1 VVDQRKSEEQIT
13 FKCYVLIDAMN
24 MIAYQLSGGCGAGAG
39 GGGKVRPG
47 SRFPFTSAHMEF
59 TAFDTLYFFY
69 RIVNTEGEGVAEFS
83 STLSVGEAIV
93 RWLNVRDSAPIRARS
108 C

>member
-1 VVDQRKSEEQIT
+1 VVVV
-13 FKCYVLIDAMN
+13 VLV
-24 MIAYQLSGGCGAGAG
+24 LVAG
-39 GGGKVRPG
+39 GRCALVPDFLSHQPTWNSLR
-47 SRFPFTSAHMEF
+47 SI
-59 TAFDTLYFFY
+59 LCIFFY

-93 RWLNVRDSAPIRARS
+93 RWLNVRDSASIRARS

>member
-1 VVDQRKSEEQIT
+1 
-13 FKCYVLIDAMN
+13 
-24 MIAYQLSGGCGAGAG
+24 
-39 GGGKVRPG
+39 VRFG
-47 SRFPFTSAHMEF
+47 SRFPFKSAHIEF
-59 TAFDTLYFFY
+59 TAFDTLYFFFY
-69 RIVNTEGEGVAEFS
+69 RIVNTEGQGVAEFS